1 MTDDSRDKK
10 PSKQLKRQQSGDE
23 GNGKGLDREAQK
35 HIGRMLKATYDEI
48 AHEPI
53 PDKFRALLEQLE
65 ASEPGKR

>member
-10 PSKQLKRQQSGDE
+10 PNEQPKRQQLGDQ
-23 GNGKGLDREAQK
+23 GNGKGLDEAQK

-53 PDKFRALLEQLE
+53 PDKFRDLLDRLGG
-65 ASEPGKR
+65 SESGKR